1 MLMVLDSE
9 EVGRT
14 RFLGL
19 GIDVWLDFENL
30 LLVVV
35 KEGLREGLYLRLRCG
50 NKLECKNYEDLMR
63 AGSVLLNIIILHHPT
78 PPAHSRED
86 YIHNHSLGFVYM
98 AYISASYFF
107 ITSFRRTFKVGVRV
121 PASMV
126 KSSAIRWKS

>member
-1 MLMVLDSE
+1 MVLDSE

-63 AGSVLLNIIILHHPT
+63 AGSVLLNIIILHHPPH
-78 PPAHSRED
+78 PPTVEK
-86 YIHNHSLGFVYM
+86 
-98 AYISASYFF
+98 
-107 ITSFRRTFKVGVRV
+107 ITSIITAW
-121 PASMV
+121 ASCTWPISPPRI
-126 KSSAIRWKS
+126 SSLLLFGGPSRWGSGCPPQW